1 MLINSFHWYWTFTAT
16 KFSLFWLILQASFSL
31 MEIPQSQRLSKT
43 SDSDLLPFLYSSLSP
58 TCLLLWCPALPWPLS
73 RPEAELRPCLTVF
86 YKGSERQSGLRTG
99 SERLRGKGTEESFL
113 DDAPAPRE
121 YMHLCCKPLT
131 QKILLKSKPN
141 SPLSSFSI
149 GHKLFLTTDLWEF
162 FQKAKWHNTVFTI
175 SQA

>member
-1 MLINSFHWYWTFTAT
+1 M
-16 KFSLFWLILQASFSL
+16 
-31 MEIPQSQRLSKT
+31 PDQRET
-43 SDSDLLPFLYSSLSP
+43 ESSPGPPRAGYLCPGPAAAARGAVHVTGQLRSP
-58 TCLLLWCPALPWPLS
+58 PALPALPWPLS

-86 YKGSERQSGLRTG
+86 YKGSEPQSGLRTG

-113 DDAPAPRE
+113 DDAPAPQE

-149 GHKLFLTTDLWEF
+149 GHKLFLTTDL
-162 FQKAKWHNTVFTI
+162 
-175 SQA
+175 